1 MQDINDGKQN
11 REEVLA
17 AMKRIEEEEQ
27 KLLAGW
33 QTNLD
38 LKSPKDLADEEAL
51 DPDTAS
57 LLDNAE
63 NPPLVKKLWHN
74 AQTAILKN
82 VPQGSARKFVL
93 YEKGVFLRKSSSST
107 DQKFTFKTAAQA
119 VYDIVD
125 NWVRSG
131 GDPIELG
138 IAFWDLN
145 EENGFHAKKRST
157 SIKGQTTQLN

>member
-1 MQDINDGKQN
+1 MQDINDGKQK

-17 AMKRIEEEEQ
+17 AMKRIEAQEQ
-27 KLLAGW
+27 KILAGW
-33 QTNLD
+33 QVNLD
-38 LKSPKDLADEEAL
+38 LKSTKDLADEEAL

-93 YEKGVFLRKSSSST
+93 YEKGVFLRKSSSTT
-107 DQKFTFKTAAQA
+107 DQKFTFKTAAQT

-138 IAFWDLN
+138 MALWDLN
-145 EENGFHAKKRST
+145 EENRFHAKKRNT
-157 SIKGQTTQLN
+157 SIKSQTT